1 MENSRVLLIIS
12 EFIKSQAFR
21 DGLFCHF
28 LNITILIVTTEI
40 YIVIN
45 LLTRGK
51 VEKTL
56 LYVKK
61 VGHRIAMRLNRGFV
75 NSCCKQ
81 GRNWTLVNSIT
92 SLPNYTGLQFCQKKH
107 YSSTRSPHQRPSVI
121 ILFSN
126 ILIFNVILRPC
137 MGTEFNSMIIYVSVN
152 ND

>member
-51 VEKTL
+51 VEKNIVICQESRPQNCYETE
-56 LYVKK
+56 
-61 VGHRIAMRLNRGFV
+61 
-75 NSCCKQ
+75 Q
-81 GRNWTLVNSIT
+81 GI
-92 SLPNYTGLQFCQKKH
+92 C
-107 YSSTRSPHQRPSVI
+107 
-121 ILFSN
+121 
-126 ILIFNVILRPC
+126 
-137 MGTEFNSMIIYVSVN
+137 
-152 ND
+152 